1 MSGRNVWRMRDKTL
15 KIQDVF
21 QQAYEPLVHADFVE
35 HPSDAALS
43 LLTQIP
49 LTAMTIAGPTK
60 PDDLKEL
67 AALNAS
73 RTGRPTQSSVL
84 LMFGERVQNLMSS
97 PS

>member
-1 MSGRNVWRMRDKTL
+1 MRDKTL

-43 LLTQIP
+43 LLTQNP

-60 PDDLKEL
+60 PGDLKSWPRLMRQEPE
-67 AALNAS
+67 ADAVE
-73 RTGRPTQSSVL
+73 RL
-84 LMFGERVQNLMSS
+84 LMFGERVQSLMSS
-97 PS
+97 SS